1 MTRLSKFKNFALSA
15 IAALTLSTAT
25 QGIAQSGTG
34 TVPSKDPI
42 SLIQFLEDIGA
53 SERINMSGKLRMLS
67 QQIPAAACNL
77 HAGIAVEQSKTV
89 LHAAKEKFDTII
101 AALEFGDENLGIIG
115 QEGRHKTLAAIGSV
129 HATYDPMH
137 AAFNNIEETGGTEAE
152 VLAMAEHNMGILLAA
167 KVLISEISSQYTN
180 PAALSQ
186 SDALMI
192 DVAGRQR
199 MLTQKISKEIC
210 FITSGIHADA
220 SIEVLGST
228 INMFETSLNALHFG
242 MENAGISPA
251 PTDEIVAGLE
261 RVQADWEEIGS
272 LVKHIAMGG
281 TIDDAERTVIFTG
294 LNKTMGDM
302 NTVVGLYVENAKLG
316 L

>member
-1 MTRLSKFKNFALSA
+1 MTRLFKFKHFAFGA
-15 IAALTLSTAT
+15 IAAVTLSTAT
-25 QGIAQSGTG
+25 QGIAESGAD
-34 TVPSKDPI
+34 TVPPLNSF
-42 SLIQFLEDIGA
+42 SLVQFLEDIGA

-77 HAGIAVEQSKTV
+77 HAGIEVEQSKTA

-101 AALEFGDENLGIIG
+101 AALEFGDANLGIIG
-115 QEGRHKTLAAIGSV
+115 QEGRLKTLAAIGSV
-129 HATYDPMH
+129 HATYDPMR
-137 AAFNNIEETGGTEAE
+137 AAFSSIEETGGTEAE
-152 VLAMAEHNMGILLAA
+152 VLAMAEHNIGILLAA
-167 KVLISEISSQYTN
+167 KVLVSEISGQYTN
-180 PAALSQ
+180 PAALSP

-210 FITSGIHADA
+210 FITSGIHANA
-220 SIEVLGST
+220 SMAVLGST

-251 PTDEIVAGLE
+251 PTDEIIAGLE
-261 RVQADWEEIGS
+261 RVQADWEEIGA

-281 TIDDAERTVIFTG
+281 TIDDAERTIIFTG
-294 LNKTMGDM
+294 LNRTMSDM
-302 NTVVGLYVENAKLG
+302 NTVVGLYVASAKLG